1 MVKSAITKA
10 VNTLGQA
17 ETLLNLS
24 RSVDPTF
31 FREWHQALPPLTATE
46 MAQVDRI
53 RSRYRYHRQIGH
65 LAEGVVN
72 LVVLSP
78 LLELAGFYDPPF
90 QLRAERSV
98 TLDIAPVSPELEGQ
112 ILQGRM
118 DFLVVQD
125 SLWLAVL
132 ESKGTDLNLEDGI
145 PQALAYMCGSPQRNP
160 VYGMVT
166 NGGQFVFL
174 KLERSFGLQGVSQY
188 DLSSLFSHLPLQNQL
203 YEVLQILKGLKA
215 QLELETTP
223 E

>member
-1 MVKSAITKA
+1 MVQTAITK
-10 VNTLGQA
+10 VVHTLEQA

-31 FREWHQALPPLTATE
+31 FTEWYQALPDLTEAE
-46 MAQVDRI
+46 MARVDRI
-53 RSRYRYHRQIGH
+53 RSRYRYHRHIGH

-72 LVVLSP
+72 LIVLSP

-98 TLDIAPVSPELEGQ
+98 TLDIATVSPELEGQ
-112 ILQGRM
+112 ILQGRL

-145 PQALAYMCGSPQRNP
+145 PQALAYMFGSPQRNP
-160 VYGMVT
+160 IYGMVT

-174 KLERSFGLQGVSQY
+174 KLERSFGVSQY
-188 DLSSLFSHLPLQNQL
+188 DISSLFSHLPLQNQL
-203 YEVLQILKGLKA
+203 YEVLQILKGLKT
-215 QLELETTP
+215 QLEVDTTP
-223 E
+223 ARE